1 MSATTRE
8 RELEDYR
15 PIAASLMEPPN
26 TFAIDLESEESPLET
41 KTLSHGLVRT
51 FADERLIEPHSL
63 LDDLFVVVIRPD
75 DRVKDFTFQ
84 TSAKI
89 VRLLDH
95 RLTVD
100 RWDVGEHVEGLNEI
114 LPRTLIAEMRILTG
128 YSNERLAMLL
138 SVDRRSLTNW
148 ANGRGMHASKAD
160 RIRKL
165 ARFVRYIDR
174 GLAERNE
181 AALLAQDDAGR
192 TAFELLKDELY
203 DEAARVVGKGDGRA
217 KRINLMKEVD
227 PREAVEASAQP
238 WTVLDIAD
246 GEEAIAEI
254 PDRPAPKMT
263 RRKARKM

>member
-1 MSATTRE
+1 MK
-8 RELEDYR
+8 
-15 PIAASLMEPPN
+15 PPN
-26 TFAIDLESEESPLET
+26 TFAIDLETEESPLET
-41 KTLSHGLVRT
+41 KSFSHGLVRT
-51 FADERLIEPHSL
+51 YATERLIEPHSF
-63 LDDLFVVVIRPD
+63 LDELIGVAVRPD
-75 DRVKDFTFQ
+75 DRAKEFAYQ

-89 VRLLDH
+89 VRLLVDQG
-95 RLTVD
+95 TAD
-100 RWDVGEHVEGLNEI
+100 RWDVGEHVEGLDEI

-128 YSNERLAMLL
+128 YSNERIAMLL
-138 SVDRRSLTNW
+138 GVDRRSLTNW
-148 ANGRGMHASKAD
+148 ANGRGMHESKAD

-181 AALLAQDDAGR
+181 AALLAQGDAGR

-203 DEAARVVGKGDGRA
+203 DEAARVVGKGDGWA
-217 KRINLMKEVD
+217 KRIKLMKEVD